1 MGRWLTPDP
10 LGFADGP
17 NLYAYVH
24 NNPYKYFDP
33 DGLTAWEFT
42 KGAAH
47 SLGYTAAAGMAFR
60 GATAGLSML
69 CPPLGASLTAGYMA
83 YSAGSFLY
91 RNWDSIKHVGSE
103 FMNKGFSSG
112 MNEIGRGFNRKI
124 EEFNQLSDYDKGSS
138 LLSSISIFKPRGKA
152 PRYKLAPKKPV
163 INKVSRVAKN
173 TGVIEQNAVNLN
185 RFDLAA
191 SQLSGTGKNNIRV
204 LRGWA
209 KSKGWIR
216 EPRNLLGKP
225 ERWGSIN
232 PNDGEFIW
240 NLRIKP
246 EASLRN
252 GLDAGSRVPRF
263 DARLGSGGNR
273 YINPFTGKIGK
284 ESVGKHIPLQ

>member
-152 PRYKLAPKKPV
+152 PRYKPAPKKPV

-173 TGVIEQNAVNLN
+173 TGLIEQKAVKINPLKDLDKLSNAGKVLDRGGLTKAGRALDKHGNRPNSVFPKARGNISSKNAQGQFHLDDILTYPGVMTKPNKFGGLN
-185 RFDLAA
+185 YYAPDGRGVSYFPD
-191 SQLSGTGKNNIRV
+191 GT
-204 LRGWA
+204 LRG
-209 KSKGWIR
+209 
-216 EPRNLLGKP
+216 
-225 ERWGSIN
+225 
-232 PNDGEFIW
+232 F
-240 NLRIKP
+240 
-246 EASLRN
+246 
-252 GLDAGSRVPRF
+252 
-263 DARLGSGGNR
+263 
-273 YINPFTGKIGK
+273 
-284 ESVGKHIPLQ
+284 LQP